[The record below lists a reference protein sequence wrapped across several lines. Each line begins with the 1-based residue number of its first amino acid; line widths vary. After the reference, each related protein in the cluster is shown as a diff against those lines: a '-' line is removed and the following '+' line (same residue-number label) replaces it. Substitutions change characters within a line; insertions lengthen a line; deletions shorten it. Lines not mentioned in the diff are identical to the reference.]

1 MKVSVILV
9 NYNGLAYND
18 TCIASILESEWTGEL
33 HIYVVDNGSSD
44 NSMKELE
51 ERWGKSPCL
60 SFLYM
65 GENLGFSAANNA
77 GIKQA
82 MQDGTDYVLLL
93 NNDTCIEKTM
103 IRELVQ
109 AEQKYGNCITVPK
122 IYYYDKPDIIWSA
135 GGGFTGIVKK
145 PVSFGENQKDAPEY
159 DVEKKCLN
167 ANGCCLL
174 LAGKTFERTGLLDE
188 SFFLYYEDTEFFM
201 RAGEKGVDIIY
212 VPAARMYHK
221 VNGSTKGNDNPACVY
236 YITRN
241 WLMCHKKHLQG
252 VRVPVFLAYFLA
264 NRGAWTCIWLL
275 QGKREQVKAVWQG
288 MRDFITK
295 RTGKYGG

>member
-1 MKVSVILV
+1 MKISVILV

-18 TCIASILESEWTGEL
+18 TCISSILESEWEGDL
-33 HIYVVDNGSSD
+33 HIYVVDNGSVD
-44 NSMKELE
+44 DSMKNME
-51 ERWGKSPCL
+51 ERWGKNPCL

-82 MQDGTDYVLLL
+82 IKDESDYILLL
-93 NNDTCIEKTM
+93 NNDTCIEKGM
-103 IRELVQ
+103 IRELIR
-109 AEQKYGNCITVPK
+109 AEQEHGNCITVPK
-122 IYYYDKPDIIWSA
+122 IYYYDEPDIIWSA
-135 GGGFTGIVKK
+135 GGGFTNIVKK
-145 PVSFGENQKDAPEY
+145 PVSFGENQKDASEY

-167 ANGCCLL
+167 GNGCCLL
-174 LAGKTFERTGLLDE
+174 LAKETLEKIGLLDE

-201 RAGEKGVDIIY
+201 RAEENGVDVYY

-241 WLMCHKKHLQG
+241 WLMCHKKHLRG
-252 VRVPVFLAYFLA
+252 GRFLIFLIYFLA
-264 NRGAWTCIWLL
+264 NRGAWMCIWLL
-275 QGKREQVKAVWQG
+275 QGKSEQLKAVWQG
-288 MRDFITK
+288 MWDFITK
-295 RTGKYGG
+295 RTGKYDR